1 MKAQTTKLYNWAIT
15 KAESTRSP
23 LWISLLFFLE
33 IALFL
38 PLDAILMFFCLQNRK
53 KILLYVTLATITST
67 ASGLLGYLLGHF
79 LWDLVGSY
87 VVPYVISTKSFAN
100 IALHFQHY
108 ESWAIFIGAFFPFPI
123 KILTISAGVFKLGML
138 PFISYFFC
146 ARFIRFSL
154 IGVAMMIWGDRVKL
168 FLDRHFHKVLM
179 LVGAKMAAAFG
190 FLWLMAK

>member
-15 KAESTRSP
+15 KAESTHSP
-23 LWISLLFFLE
+23 LWISLLFSLE

-38 PLDAILMFFCLQNRK
+38 PLDAVLMFFCLQNRK
-53 KILLYVTLATITST
+53 KILLYVALATITST

-87 VVPYVISTKSFAN
+87 VVPHLISAKSFTN
-100 IALHFQHY
+100 ISLHFQHY
-108 ESWAIFIGAFFPFPI
+108 ESWAIFIGALLPFPL
-123 KILTISAGVFKLGML
+123 KILTISAGVFKLGIV

-154 IGVAMMIWGDRVKL
+154 IGGAMMLWGDRVKL
-168 FLDRHFHKVLM
+168 FLDRHFHKVL
-179 LVGAKMAAAFG
+179 LLIGAKVAAAFG
-190 FLWLMAK
+190 FLWLLAK